1 MRSRIGQ
8 SHAGRRLGLVL
19 LAAGS
24 LFSAGALHAA
34 PAAKG
39 VHVTPDVAQRRVD
52 ITIDGQ
58 PFTSYI
64 WPTTLKKPV
73 LFPIIGSDGLTLTRG
88 YPLAPRPGERTDHP
102 HHDGLWFNYSN
113 VNGYDFW
120 NNSDAIPAAR
130 EPKMGTIRFDKIV
143 SSSSGAHRGE
153 LVTES
158 TWIDGSGKLIIAET
172 TRFVFSTHDGVRTI
186 DRTAILHALD
196 KVVFNDDKDGLLG
209 LRVAS
214 WLESP
219 NAKGGSF
226 TDGSGHETKVSGA
239 SKDAS
244 GVYLTSEGVKGDAA
258 WGTRGRWCALTGH
271 TGDHVA
277 TIAIFDSHGNPG
289 YPTYWHARDYG
300 LFAAN
305 PLGRDNFDRKQSAFN
320 YTLQKG
326 QTATFRYRVV
336 FYPRAATAAQ
346 LNHEADAF
354 AGKRK

>member
-1 MRSRIGQ
+1 M
-8 SHAGRRLGLVL
+8 HRRTALALI
-19 LAAGS
+19 AAGS
-24 LFSAGALHAA
+24 VCTAGGLSAA
-34 PAAKG
+34 PDKG
-39 VHVTPDVAQRRVD
+39 VQVVADSAQRRVD
-52 ITIDGQ
+52 ITIDGK

-73 LFPIIGSDGLTLTRG
+73 LYPIIDADGVTLTRG

-113 VNGYDFW
+113 VNGFDFW

-130 EPKMGTIRFDKIV
+130 EPKMGTILFDKIV
-143 SSSSGAHRGE
+143 SSSSGLHSGS

-158 TWIDGSGKLIIAET
+158 TWIDGTGKPIIAET
-172 TRFVFSTHDGVRTI
+172 THFVFSNHNGVRTI
-186 DRTAILHALD
+186 DRVATLHALE

-219 NAKGGSF
+219 NAKGGTF
-226 TDGSGHETKVSGA
+226 TDGSGHVTKVAGA
-239 SKDAS
+239 SPGAS

-271 TGDHVA
+271 TGSHVD
-277 TIAIFDSHGNPG
+277 TIAIIDHPGNPG

-305 PLGRDNFDRKQSAFN
+305 PLGRDNFDRKQPAFD

-336 FYPRAATAAQ
+336 FYPRTATVTE
-346 LNHEADAF
+346 LNREADAF
-354 AGKRK
+354 AKAGK